1 MNPVPMNPL
10 LMDRVLMAAI
20 PTSAVLKVPL
30 IPKTR
35 VIPKVQMV
43 RRIQA
48 AESTSDRILIRPSSP
63 GSSWLFLSKGAP
75 HR

>member
-1 MNPVPMNPL
+1 MNPV
-10 LMDRVLMAAI
+10 LMDPVPMDPVLMNAI
-20 PTSAVLKVPL
+20 PTSVVLKVPL

-35 VIPKVQMV
+35 VILKVPVV